1 MIKHL
6 VIILFFFSLYT
17 NAQSQ
22 YVTTIYPFKMILA
35 EIVGNSGEVLEILPP
50 GASPHTYELK
60 PSELRRIEKATA
72 VFYGDINLDGW
83 ILKLENVNP
92 ISLLSLLPDKNK
104 LKIRNYHDANKE
116 GSFGIDPHF
125 WTDPLTVKALLPN
138 LVDTLCALHPEVCQ
152 VYREN
157 STRFSNQLDNLTGI
171 IQEAFSQIQN
181 KEVMLTHPFF
191 QYFLNRFGFKLIGII
206 EANSGIE
213 PTPRELK
220 EMIDLANKSRLK
232 LILTNP
238 QISDRPA
245 RLVAEATGAKICEL
259 DPIGGITGRETY
271 EELMLYNTQIL
282 LEAFQ

>member
-6 VIILFFFSLYT
+6 VIIVFFFFT
-17 NAQSQ
+17 FCVNAQSH
-22 YVTTIYPFKMILA
+22 YVTTIYPFKMILT
-35 EIVGNSGEVLEILPP
+35 EIVGNSGEVQEILPP

-60 PSELRRIEKATA
+60 PSELRKIEKATA

-83 ILKLENVNP
+83 VLKLKNVKL
-92 ISLLSLLPDKNK
+92 ISLMDLLPNQFK
-104 LKIRNYHDANKE
+104 LKINSYH
-116 GSFGIDPHF
+116 GVGGGTDPHF
-125 WTDPLTVKALLPN
+125 WTDPLAVKALIPQ
-138 LVDTLCALHPEVCQ
+138 LVDTLCALNPEACK

-157 STRFSNQLDNLTGI
+157 SIKFLEQLDNLTMI
-171 IQEAFSQIQN
+171 IQEAFSQVQN

-191 QYFLNRFGFKLIGII
+191 QYFLNRFDFKLTGII
-206 EANSGIE
+206 ETSPGIE

-220 EMIDLANKSRLK
+220 EVIELANKNHLK

-259 DPIGGITGRETY
+259 DPIGGIIGRETY
-271 EELMLYNTQIL
+271 EELLLYNTQIL
-282 LEAFQ
+282 LRDLQ